1 MESKLSLGK
10 LSLTRRLT
18 LFFTVV
24 AAAVVLGLGGL
35 FLVEIDQHFV
45 EMDRMAL
52 QEKRHL
58 IEEILGNASA
68 VDDASLR
75 LSEALNYHHDLH
87 VLVQDSQGRTVFQSS
102 ASNLNVQSGV
112 ALSTEEQS
120 VFGVW
125 RHHDTEFH
133 TLSFGTAPAYSASA
147 LQVLIAADTKHHT
160 QFLNGLR
167 SSLAFYVVAAILV
180 CGLLSW
186 LAARHG
192 LAPLREMKSR
202 AAVVTGQKLSE
213 RMPVE
218 AVPVE
223 MADLAQELN
232 RMLDRLQ
239 EDFRRLTEFSS
250 DLAHELRTPISNL
263 LTQTQVAL
271 VTKRDAAT
279 YRDILASNA
288 EEFQRLARMVSDML
302 FLAKTERG
310 VDLPHKERF
319 SARQDALALLEFY
332 EAVAEEKRIR
342 LRLEGDGEVEVE
354 GDRLMFR
361 RAVSNLLSNAV
372 RYTPEAGEITIRITS
387 TAQTTTVA
395 VENTGADI
403 DAKILPRLFDRFYR
417 ADASRAHPD
426 SDGSGLGLAITRAI
440 AQAHGGRVTATSGH
454 GRTCF
459 ALVFPHRG
467 SQSSS

>member
-1 MESKLSLGK
+1 ME
-10 LSLTRRLT
+10 
-18 LFFTVV
+18 
-24 AAAVVLGLGGL
+24 
-35 FLVEIDQHFV
+35 
-45 EMDRMAL
+45 
-52 QEKRHL
+52 
-58 IEEILGNASA
+58 AS
-68 VDDASLR
+68 
-75 LSEALNYHHDLH
+75 Y
-87 VLVQDSQGRTVFQSS
+87 F
-102 ASNLNVQSGV
+102 
-112 ALSTEEQS
+112 
-120 VFGVW
+120 
-125 RHHDTEFH
+125 
-133 TLSFGTAPAYSASA
+133 PSA

-167 SSLAFYVVAAILV
+167 SSLTLYVTAAIIV

-186 LAARHG
+186 FAARQG

-202 AAVVTGQKLSE
+202 AAVVTSQKLSE

-239 EDFRRLTEFSS
+239 DDFQRLTDFSS

-271 VTKRDAAT
+271 ATKRDAAT

-319 SARQDALALLEFY
+319 SARQEVQALLEFY
-332 EAVAEEKRIR
+332 EAVAEEKHIQFK
-342 LRLEGDGEVEVE
+342 LDGNGNVD

-361 RAVSNLLSNAV
+361 RAMSNLLSNAL
-372 RYTPEAGEITIRITS
+372 RYTPDAGDITISIS
-387 TAQTTTVA
+387 TAEHATSVT
-395 VENTGADI
+395 VENTGQDI
-403 DAKILPRLFDRFYR
+403 DPKILPRLFDRFYR
-417 ADASRAHPD
+417 ADPSRAHPD

-440 AQAHGGRVTATSGH
+440 AQAHGGSVMAKSSH
-454 GRTCF
+454 GQTRFT
-459 ALVFPHRG
+459 LRFPHRNTKP
-467 SQSSS
+467 